1 MKLSPQLVPV
11 IQVPAK
17 DTNEAGRSVRVTSEA
32 VSALAEPFL
41 YLDEDF
47 PAAG

>member
-1 MKLSPQLVPV
+1 VPV

-17 DTNEAGRSVRVTSEA
+17 DTIEAGRSVRVTSEA

-41 YLDEDF
+41 YLMKISLQLVELSL
-47 PAAG
+47 